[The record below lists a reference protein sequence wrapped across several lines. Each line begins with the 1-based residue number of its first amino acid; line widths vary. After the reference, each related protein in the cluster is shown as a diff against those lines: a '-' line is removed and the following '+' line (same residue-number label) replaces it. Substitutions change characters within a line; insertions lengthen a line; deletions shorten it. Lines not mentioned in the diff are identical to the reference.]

1 MTLYRRSHRDRSTI
15 SRFGPIV
22 LTVICSLLFCSVP
35 HPVDAEARSVK
46 LQVAEIVT
54 GFAET
59 LPLDRKYVLKSLS
72 PDVTGI
78 PEDFLRRLLSDFEAG
93 LIFASD
99 GINLQNRQATEEI
112 WQEAVEFN
120 NTDFD
125 ALMAGNGADA
135 LLLLQPRLTKAGIE
149 VSLTAYALGVEESGR
164 VLAATGTSLLEIDVA
179 ASLGI
184 NVGDMNAKM
193 DVLLERVGTAE
204 KPAPLRAE
212 VSYFRFIGNQKVS
225 DEGCEMSSWA
235 DCFADGIGAN
245 VNGQDLVATDGVE
258 GEWDE
263 IFWEGDLDNDGYA
276 DALIRGNNM
285 GNAVPPS
292 WRIVSYRGEGRFE
305 VYDLDRAYSWK
316 EPRLIPEGPRW
327 MIRVDSVSEGVGNTQ
342 LDASMTEV
350 RLKDGAIV
358 YKAVGSES
366 RQFSDFE
373 FTSAEAFEAYSAA
386 PSMDFSYAWSGD
398 FDTDGSED
406 KLTCGIWERWGRL
419 WNCSAVINKVKY
431 SLGDANCKII
441 SLNIDTDGSPKFLCD
456 GAPANLSSQ

>member
-1 MTLYRRSHRDRSTI
+1 MTLHRMSHDHRSII
-15 SRFGPIV
+15 SRFGPIGLIV
-22 LTVICSLLFCSVP
+22 MGSLLFCSVP
-35 HPVDAEARSVK
+35 HRVDAEGRSVK

-78 PEDFLRRLLSDFEAG
+78 PEDFLRRLVSDFEAG

-120 NTDFD
+120 NADFD
-125 ALMAGNGADA
+125 SLMVGSGADA
-135 LLLLQPRLTKAGIE
+135 LLLLQPRLTQAGIE
-149 VSLTAYALGVEESGR
+149 VSLTAYGLGLEDSGR
-164 VLAATGTSLLEIDVA
+164 VLAATGISLLEMDVA

-184 NVGDMNAKM
+184 DVEDMNAKM
-193 DVLLERVGTAE
+193 DALLDKVDTAE

-212 VSYFRFIGNQKVS
+212 VSYFRFIGNQKVA
-225 DEGCEMSSWA
+225 DEGCEMSRWA
-235 DCFADGIGAN
+235 DCFSDGIGAM
-245 VNGQDLVATDGVE
+245 VNGQDLVASDGE
-258 GEWDE
+258 EYEFDE

-276 DALIRGNNM
+276 EALIRGNNG

-292 WRIVSYRGEGRFE
+292 WRIISYRGEGRFE
-305 VYDLDRAYSWK
+305 VFDLDRAYSW
-316 EPRLIPEGPRW
+316 EDPRVIPEGPRW
-327 MIRVDSVSEGVGNTQ
+327 MIRVDSVSEGTGNTE
-342 LDASMTEV
+342 LNASMAEV
-350 RLKDGAIV
+350 RLKDGTIV

-373 FTSAEAFEAYSAA
+373 FTSAEAFEAYYAS
-386 PSMDFSYAWSGD
+386 PSFDFSYAWSGD
-398 FDTDGSED
+398 FDADGSED
-406 KLTCGIWERWGRL
+406 KFTCGIWERWGRL
-419 WNCSAVINKVKY
+419 WNCTAEINKVNY

-441 SLNIDTDGSPKFLCD
+441 SLNFDTDNSPKFLCD
-456 GAPANLSSQ
+456 GTPTRISSQ